1 MTIMYHIRKSSKPTE
16 KGRWVLLEHLPPIL
30 SPRILLLVF
39 LYAMAFTLLVLGLK
53 MLHLEHKVSNAGL
66 HITSILSED
75 SSQDVLLYQQESSRE
90 MQKEIASQ
98 IIRLHVIA
106 NSDSDSDQA
115 LKLQVRDA
123 IITKLQQ
130 DLEGASTVEEAR
142 SIILTQMP
150 QIEQTA
156 QKVIKQQG
164 YSYTAH
170 LSLENRYF
178 PVKIYGDL
186 SFPAG
191 EYEAL
196 CLEIGK
202 AAGHNWWCVLFPSL
216 CFVDETYAVVP
227 EESKQRLQDTLTQ
240 EEYDSLQTT
249 PSGSDTTPQ
258 PSDEKIRTVELHS
271 ALYDW
276 IMGK

>member
-1 MTIMYHIRKSSKPTE
+1 MYHISKSAKSAE

-39 LYAMAFTLLVLGLK
+39 LYAMAFTLLLLGLK
-53 MLHLEHKVSNAGL
+53 MLHLEHKISSANR
-66 HITSILSED
+66 HITSNQSADTPQD
-75 SSQDVLLYQQESSRE
+75 SFLYQQENS
-90 MQKEIASQ
+90 QQIQQNIASQ

-115 LKLQVRDA
+115 LKLKVRDG
-123 IITKLQQ
+123 IIQDLQQ
-130 DLEGASTVEEAR
+130 QLKGVPSVTQAR
-142 SIILTQMP
+142 SILQSQMP
-150 QIEQTA
+150 RIQEKA
-156 QKVIKQQG
+156 QELVAQEG
-164 YSYTAH
+164 YDYPVNI
-170 LSLENRYF
+170 SLGTRYF

-191 EYEAL
+191 NYEAL

-227 EESKQRLQDTLTQ
+227 EESKEKLKNSLSQ
-240 EEYDSLQTT
+240 EEYETLGAEDV
-249 PSGSDTTPQ
+249 P
-258 PSDEKIRTVELHS
+258 VEFHS
-271 ALYDW
+271 AIYDW
-276 IMGK
+276 ITGK